1 MINKKLLSFD
11 RGALRYV
18 GANVAFQWLGML
30 CNVIFVRAIAQLVG
44 AAFAGS
50 LTSAQLWQNLVLC
63 LATVPMRFAF
73 TMLASAMSD
82 QASKDV
88 KRTLRSSI
96 YAKLAR
102 LGPNY
107 TETAATSEVVMLAS
121 EGVEQIDTYFA
132 KYLPQLFYSLL
143 APVTLFVLL
152 VGVHARSAIIL
163 LCCVPLI
170 PMSIVAVQKF
180 AKKLLANYWGEY
192 TTLGDSFL
200 ENIQGLTTL
209 KIYQADGWKHEQMN
223 AQAERFRRIT
233 MKVLTMQL
241 NSVTLMDL
249 MAYGGAGLG
258 IISAVAAFA
267 AGRLTLTAT
276 LTIVLLAADFFL
288 PLRLLGSYFHIA
300 MNGAASAEKIFKLLA
315 AEEPADGDRVPGE
328 NTTLKLEHVTF
339 GYEKDRTILNDVSF
353 TIPQGRFVSLVGE
366 SGCGKSTIFRMING
380 LLPPKAGT
388 ISVNGKPITAR
399 EHYCGYMPQKD
410 MLFPWRTIGENLALP
425 LEIQRGYTKAQ
436 QRDMIDAAL
445 ADVGLDGCRDK
456 RPDELSGGMRQRA
469 AFARTMLTGSDLLLL
484 DEPFSALDFLTR
496 ISMQEWLL
504 EQWQRHKKTILFIT
518 HDVEEAIFLS
528 SSVLVVEKTPIH
540 ALREI
545 PVPMSYPRTRQDLI
559 RPEVAALREQLVEML
574 RKQVT
579 E

>member
-1 MINKKLLSFD
+1 MSILRFDNVSYQYPGEDFDIIDGLSFS
-11 RGALRYV
+11 V
-18 GANVAFQWLGML
+18 EP
-30 CNVIFVRAIAQLVG
+30 
-44 AAFAGS
+44 GS
-50 LTSAQLWQNLVLC
+50 FHC
-63 LATVPMRFAF
+63 
-73 TMLASAMSD
+73 
-82 QASKDV
+82 
-88 KRTLRSSI
+88 I
-96 YAKLAR
+96 
-102 LGPNY
+102 
-107 TETAATSEVVMLAS
+107 
-121 EGVEQIDTYFA
+121 
-132 KYLPQLFYSLL
+132 
-143 APVTLFVLL
+143 
-152 VGVHARSAIIL
+152 VGV
-163 LCCVPLI
+163 
-170 PMSIVAVQKF
+170 
-180 AKKLLANYWGEY
+180 
-192 TTLGDSFL
+192 
-200 ENIQGLTTL
+200 
-209 KIYQADGWKHEQMN
+209 
-223 AQAERFRRIT
+223 
-233 MKVLTMQL
+233 
-241 NSVTLMDL
+241 
-249 MAYGGAGLG
+249 
-258 IISAVAAFA
+258 
-267 AGRLTLTAT
+267 
-276 LTIVLLAADFFL
+276 
-288 PLRLLGSYFHIA
+288 
-300 MNGAASAEKIFKLLA
+300 
-315 AEEPADGDRVPGE
+315 
-328 NTTLKLEHVTF
+328 
-339 GYEKDRTILNDVSF
+339 
-353 TIPQGRFVSLVGE
+353 

-388 ISVNGKPITAR
+388 VSVNGKPITVR